1 MRVFGK
7 GEQAFDRL
15 SSELSGYYVLGIE
28 QAAGDLEAKRH
39 RLDVSIRRRGL
50 TLRSHR
56 AFVTASTEA
65 RAASPQDRL
74 VEALGSPFAVSDL
87 PLRVTNFS
95 FQDTQDPSRV
105 RVLVSA
111 EVGQA
116 GAAAGEYTV
125 GFVLF
130 GADGR
135 AVASTTRKE
144 TLTSVDGQPD
154 APLEYQF
161 ATVVDPGVYTLRF
174 GVVDAQGRRGSV
186 VRDIRAWKTDG
197 VEFTAGD
204 LLVGNAPSVPGEL
217 SRAQVEPRVHQRQL
231 NAYLEIYASTKA
243 SLDGTSVSLEVA
255 EDVDAPA
262 LTTTPVSFFRG
273 AQPTT
278 VIATAAIGTDALP
291 PGHYVARAR
300 IEKGGTPVGLLLRPF
315 IVQPAGSGPLPPA
328 HLTSWVPAFT
338 RESVLAAPVVAEMVT
353 LAAGRSAVLADALT
367 EAKAGR
373 YGTAALEALTAGEQT
388 VAAFF
393 KGLDFF
399 VKGQLDQAA
408 TQFTTAAGPRREF
421 FPAAFYLGACYAEA
435 GRDRDAAG
443 VWQLAAAGAARSKLV
458 YLLIADARLRGRQA
472 SSVVDVLAA
481 VKRGP
486 ADDDLTRRLATA
498 YVVTGKYEEALEL
511 LDGYLRRHADDQ
523 QATFGYVFAQYAVTT
538 KEGATLSSAERARLA
553 GLAKAYKGPD
563 KMLLARY
570 VSALSGR

>member
-1 MRVFGK
+1 
-7 GEQAFDRL
+7 
-15 SSELSGYYVLGIE
+15 
-28 QAAGDLEAKRH
+28 
-39 RLDVSIRRRGL
+39 
-50 TLRSHR
+50 
-56 AFVTASTEA
+56 
-65 RAASPQDRL
+65 
-74 VEALGSPFAVSDL
+74 
-87 PLRVTNFS
+87 
-95 FQDTQDPSRV
+95 
-105 RVLVSA
+105 
-111 EVGQA
+111 
-116 GAAAGEYTV
+116 
-125 GFVLF
+125 
-130 GADGR
+130 
-135 AVASTTRKE
+135 
-144 TLTSVDGQPD
+144 
-154 APLEYQF
+154 
-161 ATVVDPGVYTLRF
+161 
-174 GVVDAQGRRGSV
+174 
-186 VRDIRAWKTDG
+186 
-197 VEFTAGD
+197 
-204 LLVGNAPSVPGEL
+204 
-217 SRAQVEPRVHQRQL
+217 VHQRQL

-338 RESVLAAPVVAEMVT
+338 RESVLAAPVVAEMRT

-443 VWQLAAAGAARSKLV
+443 VWQLALSGAGVAAAKPKLA
-458 YLLIADARLRGRQA
+458 YLLLADARLRARQA
-472 SSVVDVLAA
+472 SAVVDVLAT
-481 VKRGP
+481 VTRGP

-498 YVVTGKYEEALEL
+498 YVVTGKYEQALDL
-511 LDGYLRRHADDQ
+511 LDGYVKRHRDDQ
-523 QATFGYVFAQYAVTT
+523 AAAFGYVFAQYVVTT
-538 KEGATLSSAERARLA
+538 KEGAILSSAEQARIA
-553 GLAKAYKGPD
+553 GLAKAYTGPD
-563 KMLLARY
+563 KTLLARY
-570 VSALSGR
+570 VSALSSR